1 MWVDCYRDKHAMWR
15 EQSTGYF
22 VNRLCE
28 TGVAYAAPY
37 SILHVIISLLYID
50 MLNPYFRI
58 FSERVCYLLY
68 PNFIQ
73 LRTGHE

>member
-1 MWVDCYRDKHAMWR
+1 M
-15 EQSTGYF
+15 
-22 VNRLCE
+22 CE
-28 TGVAYAAPY
+28 TGVAYATPY
-37 SILHVIISLLYID
+37 SILHVIISLLHID

>member
-1 MWVDCYRDKHAMWR
+1 MH
-15 EQSTGYF
+15 
-22 VNRLCE
+22 
-28 TGVAYAAPY
+28 PY
-37 SILHVIISLLYID
+37 SILQAIISLLHID

>member
-1 MWVDCYRDKHAMWR
+1 MEVTVSWLFCKL
-15 EQSTGYF
+15 F
-22 VNRLCE
+22 VWKRGGLCH
-28 TGVAYAAPY
+28 PY
-37 SILHVIISLLYID
+37 SILQAIISLLHID